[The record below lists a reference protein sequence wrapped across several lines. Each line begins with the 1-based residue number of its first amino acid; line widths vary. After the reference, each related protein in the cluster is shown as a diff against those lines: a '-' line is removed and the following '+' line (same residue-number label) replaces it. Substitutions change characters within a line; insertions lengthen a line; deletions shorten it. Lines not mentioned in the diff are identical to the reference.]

1 MIPTLLKAA
10 AAAVGVIIA
19 MFFFTYLPQV
29 AVLAFV
35 TGPLGASVF
44 RKILVEAFAHT
55 AYSSAFIGAIPLVL
69 GESYLVLTFL
79 TRTFLIGQAGV
90 DLFDA
95 VSLLSPSSRPFL
107 PLNAC
112 HTGPPCSKS
121 HRTRE
126 EGTTAQPGF
135 KGKRRKGYPIGTS
148 HYQAVVEQALNRWH
162 HSIRPHFAP

>member
-10 AAAVGVIIA
+10 AAAVGVIVA

-35 TGPLGASVF
+35 TGPLGASFF
-44 RKILVEAFAHT
+44 RKTSVEAYAHT
-55 AYSSAFIGAIPLVL
+55 ACLSAFIGAIPLVL

-95 VSLLSPSSRPFL
+95 VSSLSPSYVRS
-107 PLNAC
+107 
-112 HTGPPCSKS
+112 S
-121 HRTRE
+121 H
-126 EGTTAQPGF
+126 
-135 KGKRRKGYPIGTS
+135 
-148 HYQAVVEQALNRWH
+148 
-162 HSIRPHFAP
+162 